1 MPLLLMV
8 LALAACSGEPQFRG
22 NVLEPHRDTL
32 DFSLPDQW
40 GNSTSLQEMNGRVVV
55 LTFLYTSCPDL
66 CPLTM
71 GKMRSAYDLLGE
83 DASKVEIVIV
93 TVDPE
98 RDNAKVAL
106 EYLTSWGLESEWRFL
121 VGDANS
127 LGPLWDYYWVGQPFV
142 EQTGGATFDQRIKLA
157 AEEQGIDEAELAKEA
172 GAYTVGHTAPIHLIN
187 KEGRVQ
193 VVFGSTFTPAQLA
206 SDIQALLG

>member
-1 MPLLLMV
+1 M
-8 LALAACSGEPQFRG
+8 
-22 NVLEPHRDTL
+22 
-32 DFSLPDQW
+32 
-40 GNSTSLQEMNGRVVV
+40 

-83 DASKVEIVIV
+83 DAGEVEVVAV
-93 TVDPE
+93 TVDPD
-98 RDNAKVAL
+98 RDSPEVAL

-121 VGDANS
+121 GGDADTLS
-127 LGPLWDYYWVGQPFV
+127 PLWEYYWVGQPFV
-142 EQTGGATFDQRIKLA
+142 EQAGGATFEQRIKLA
-157 AEEQGIDEAELAKEA
+157 AEERGVKEAELAREA

>member
-1 MPLLLMV
+1 M
-8 LALAACSGEPQFRG
+8 
-22 NVLEPHRDTL
+22 
-32 DFSLPDQW
+32 
-40 GNSTSLQEMNGRVVV
+40 VV

-83 DASKVEIVIV
+83 DASKVEFVII

-98 RDNAKVAL
+98 RDSPEVAL

-121 VGDANS
+121 SGDVDN
-127 LGPLWDYYWVGQPFV
+127 LRPLWDYYWVGQPFV
-142 EQTGGATFDQRIKLA
+142 KQAGGATFDQRIKLA
-157 AEEQGIDEAELAKEA
+157 AADRGVDEAQLSKEA

-206 SDIQALLG
+206 SDIQGLLG